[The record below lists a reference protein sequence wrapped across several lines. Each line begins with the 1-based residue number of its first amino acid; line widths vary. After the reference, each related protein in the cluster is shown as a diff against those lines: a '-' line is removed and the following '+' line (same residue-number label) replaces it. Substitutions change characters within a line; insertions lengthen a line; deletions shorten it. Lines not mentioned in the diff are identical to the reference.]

1 MKLQDFLYLSIVCC
15 ATAFTGLHA
24 QTPIDTTRVKITESA
39 SSKKEEKNRNVL
51 LNAEATTGPRS
62 VNIGLPFQGDIVIA
76 ENGVPVVY
84 SFFPTSP
91 LFAWN
96 YDNSLGKMGLLS
108 FDEGAILWGKV
119 GYAVSSEDRY
129 AGSKF
134 KGFASMTTNSYGS
147 QRYDVTLTGPIGK
160 KGWGYLLSTF
170 QGFERGPI
178 NYMYMSLAS
187 RTQMYKGAIQKKYA
201 KGDIRL
207 LFKYVDV
214 VTSAG
219 GGNNPLIYLGNGK
232 TKGLPNFELGTDS
245 YTIRDG
251 IVPAYDPFTGKQ
263 ISVDLSESK
272 FNNSQSSSLYLQGN
286 HRFDN
291 GWKLSYSSMY
301 QYMNSPIAVTFPLSL
316 SIAEGNPAKYFFAG
330 SNVPWSGQVQSVINQ
345 IYPQSNNKSWFTRI
359 EATKKVRNHDLRV
372 GLTEMYYHKKNM
384 YYGGMFLQTVEANP
398 RLVDWYPAPGF
409 KLTNGGL
416 MPPIAG
422 GYGGLSN
429 EAYNRTA
436 LYASDDFKPFKWLDL
451 GLAGRIEHQN
461 KHVVNNP
468 YYMSNEF
475 IGDKP
480 LESVDFNN
488 KWNKVGVVNAIA
500 KLTNNFGLLA
510 NASINSWWD
519 SYFDFSAR
527 DANGNP
533 VAAPGDPYPRLSV
546 GKDIDITV
554 TNINGGIYWNVGKE
568 LSIVSKVTNI
578 NKSNLRGGG
587 TITNPANPNE
597 RRSFDPIFYDISTLG
612 WSTDVVATPFKNFN
626 IHYLITL
633 QNPEYR
639 NYSYSAFDVTYNY
652 SNNSIPDLSKV
663 LMEIDPSYM
672 MMKGQL
678 RAWLS
683 LRYYGKAYENP
694 TNAFYWN
701 PRWENFGGLDY
712 TINKNLA
719 LKLKVINFLN
729 QKGVKGAIVGA
740 DQITSDE
747 NYIGKTVVANS
758 ILPRTLEFTVN
769 VKF

>member
-1 MKLQDFLYLSIVCC
+1 MKLLNYLCIACCLITVSDLYSQTQIDSTKVK
-15 ATAFTGLHA
+15 TAE
-24 QTPIDTTRVKITESA
+24 P
-39 SSKKEEKNRNVL
+39 SSKKEEKNRNVM
-51 LNAEATTGPRS
+51 LNADAATGPRS
-62 VNIGLPFQGDIVIA
+62 VNIGLPFAGDIVIA

-134 KGFASMTTNSYGS
+134 KGFASLTTNSYGS
-147 QRYDVTLTGPIGK
+147 QRYDVTLTGPMGK
-160 KGWGYLLSTF
+160 KGWGYLLSSY

-178 NYMYMSLAS
+178 NFMYTSLAN
-187 RTQMYKGAIQKKYA
+187 RTQLYKAAIQKKYA

-214 VTSAG
+214 VSAAG
-219 GGNNPLIYLGNGK
+219 GGSYPLTYLGNGK
-232 TKGLPNFELGTDS
+232 TKPLPNFELGTDS

-251 IVPAYDPFTGKQ
+251 IVPAYDPYTGQ
-263 ISVDLSESK
+263 QVSINLADSK
-272 FNNSQSSSLYLQGN
+272 FNESQCYSLYLQGN
-286 HRFDN
+286 HKFDN
-291 GWKLSYSSMY
+291 GWKLSYTSMY
-301 QYMNSPIAVTFPLSL
+301 QSMNSPIAVTFPLSL
-316 SIAEGNPAKYFFAG
+316 NIAEANPAKYFLVG
-330 SNVPWSGQVQSVINQ
+330 TNKVPWDGQVQSVINQ
-345 IYPQSNNKSWFTRI
+345 IYPQSENKSSFTRV
-359 EATKKVRNHDLRV
+359 EATKKFGIHDLRV

-384 YYGGMFLQTVEANP
+384 YYGGMFLQTVEPNP

-416 MPPIAG
+416 MPAFAG
-422 GYGGLSN
+422 GYGN
-429 EAYNRTA
+429 ITDEAFNRQA
-436 LYASDDFKPFKWLDL
+436 LYVSDDFKPLKWLDL
-451 GLAGRIEHQN
+451 SVAARIEHQD
-461 KHVVNNP
+461 KQVLNNP

-480 LESVDFNN
+480 LLSVDFNN
-488 KWNKVGVVNAIA
+488 KWNKVVTASAVG
-500 KLTNNFGLLA
+500 KLTNNFGLMA
-510 NASINSWWD
+510 DASSNSWWD

-533 VAAPGDPYPRLSV
+533 TAAPGDPYPRLNV
-546 GKDIDITV
+546 GKDVKITV
-554 TNINGGIYWNVGKE
+554 TNINGGVYWNVGKE
-568 LSIVSKVTNI
+568 LSIVSKLTRI
-578 NKSNLRGGG
+578 NKSNLKGGG
-587 TITNPANPNE
+587 AITNPSNPSE

-612 WSTDVVATPFKNFN
+612 WSTDIVATPFKNFN
-626 IHYLITL
+626 IHYLLTL
-633 QNPEYR
+633 QKPEYR
-639 NYSYSAFDVTYNY
+639 NYSYSAFDVTYDY
-652 SNNSIPDLSKV
+652 SNKSIPDLSKV

-683 LRYYGKAYENP
+683 LRYYGKAFENP
-694 TNAFYWN
+694 TNAFFWN
-701 PRWENFGGLDY
+701 ARWENFGGLDY
-712 TINKNLA
+712 NINKNIG
-719 LKLKVINFLN
+719 LKLKVINFLD

-740 DQITSDE
+740 DQITSDA
-747 NYIGKTVVANS
+747 NYIGKTVVASS
-758 ILPRTLEFTVN
+758 ILPRTIEFSVN